1 MPLFSRPA
9 VFMRGGTSRAVM
21 FHARDLP
28 DRGEWD
34 PIFLAAMGSP
44 DPNGRQLN
52 GMGGGISSLSK
63 VCILAPSDRADVDI
77 DYTFAQVQ
85 IRDPRVDY
93 RSNCGNMS
101 SAVGPFAVDEGIVRP
116 NGDTAV
122 VRIFNT
128 NTRKIIRSTFP
139 LEDGRAATDGDL
151 TIPGVAGTG
160 APVRLDFLAP
170 GGATTGRLL
179 PTGNC
184 TDRLDAP
191 GVGAIEVSMIDA
203 ANACVFVRAR
213 DLGLTGRELPE
224 DLERD
229 PALLDRLQSIRR
241 QASIAMG
248 IARDDAD
255 ARTVAAVPIIGFV
268 APPMDAPTLSGEPI
282 AAAQVDL
289 TARFLSN
296 GQPHRA
302 LPLTASLCTAV
313 AANIAG
319 TLVAEA
325 LAPGAGADRDALWH
339 PDRGRR
345 GRTGQCRPVGGAQ
358 RCILPH
364 GEAAVRRPHLRTALR
379 LVPLHG
385 DFNRL
390 GPHACLQPAARGGL
404 IATNASPSA

>member
-1 MPLFSRPA
+1 MPLLSLPA
-9 VFMRGGTSRAVM
+9 VFMRGGTSRAIM

-28 DRGEWD
+28 DRAEWD

-63 VCILAPSDRADVDI
+63 VCILAPSDRADADI

-85 IRDPRVDY
+85 IREPRVDY

-122 VRIFNT
+122 VRIYNT

-139 LEDGRAATDGDL
+139 LEDGRAATDGDMA
-151 TIPGVAGTG
+151 IPGVAGTG
-160 APVRLDFLAP
+160 APVRLDFLTP
-170 GGATTGRLL
+170 GGATTGKLL
-179 PTGNC
+179 PTGKP
-184 TDRLDAP
+184 TDRLDVP
-191 GVGAIEVSMIDA
+191 GIGPIDVSMVDA

-224 DLERD
+224 ELERD
-229 PALLDRLQSIRR
+229 PALLEKLQAVRR

-248 IARDDAD
+248 IAKDDAE
-255 ARTVAAVPIIGFV
+255 ARIVAAVPIIGFV
-268 APPMDAPTLSGEPI
+268 APSMDAATLSGDPI

-313 AANIAG
+313 AANITG

-325 LAPGAGADRDALWH
+325 LAPGAGAQVRIGMPSGILTVGAEV
-339 PDRGRR
+339 
-345 GRTGQCRPVGGAQ
+345 GQDGGGQWVA
-358 RCILPH
+358 H
-364 GEAAVRRPHLRTALR
+364 SGAFYRTARR
-379 LVPLHG
+379 LFDGRVYVP
-385 DFNRL
+385 R
-390 GPHACLQPAARGGL
+390 
-404 IATNASPSA
+404 

>member
-1 MPLFSRPA
+1 MPLLSLPA

-21 FHARDLP
+21 FHAHDLP
-28 DRGEWD
+28 ERAKWD

-63 VCILAPSDRADVDI
+63 VCILAPSDRADADI

-85 IRDPRVDY
+85 IREPRVDY

-116 NGDTAV
+116 NGHAAI

-128 NTRKIIRSTFP
+128 NTGKIIRSTFP
-139 LEDGRAATDGDL
+139 LEDGHAATDGDL
-151 TIPGVAGTG
+151 AIPGVAGTG

-179 PTGNC
+179 PTGHA
-184 TDRLDAP
+184 TDRLDVP
-191 GVGAIEVSMIDA
+191 GIGPIDVSMVDA
-203 ANACVFVRAR
+203 ANACAFVRAR
-213 DLGLTGRELPE
+213 DLGLSGRELPE
-224 DLERD
+224 ELERD
-229 PALLDRLQSIRR
+229 PALLERLQAIRR

-248 IARDDAD
+248 IARDDAE
-255 ARTVAAVPIIGFV
+255 ARTIAAVPIIGFV
-268 APPMDAPTLSGEPI
+268 APPMESPTLSGQPI
-282 AAAQVDL
+282 AASQVDL

-313 AANIAG
+313 AARIAG

-325 LAPGAGADRDALWH
+325 LAGGGGEQVRIGMPSGILTVGADVAQEAS
-339 PDRGRR
+339 
-345 GRTGQCRPVGGAQ
+345 GQWVARSGAFY
-358 RCILPH
+358 
-364 GEAAVRRPHLRTALR
+364 RTARR
-379 LVPLHG
+379 LFDGRIYVP
-385 DFNRL
+385 R
-390 GPHACLQPAARGGL
+390 
-404 IATNASPSA
+404 

>member
-1 MPLFSRPA
+1 MPLLCYPA
-9 VFMRGGTSRAVM
+9 VFMRGGTSRAIM

-28 DRGEWD
+28 DRAEWD

-44 DPNGRQLN
+44 DANGRQLN

-63 VCILAPSDRADVDI
+63 VCVLAPSERVDADI

-85 IRDPRVDY
+85 IREPLVDY

-116 NGDTAV
+116 NGETAV

-151 TIPGVAGTG
+151 AIPGVAGTG

-170 GGATTGRLL
+170 GGATTGHLL
-179 PTGNC
+179 PTGR
-184 TDRLDAP
+184 TIDRLDVP
-191 GVGAIEVSMIDA
+191 GLGPLEVSLVDA

-213 DLGLTGRELPE
+213 DLGLSGRELPE
-224 DLERD
+224 ELERD
-229 PALLDRLQSIRR
+229 AALLERLQSIRR
-241 QASIAMG
+241 QASVAMG
-248 IARDDAD
+248 IARDDAE
-255 ARTVAAVPIIGFV
+255 ARTINGVPIIGFV
-268 APPMDAPTLSGEPI
+268 APPMDAPTLSGEAI

-325 LAPGAGADRDALWH
+325 LAPGAGAQVRIGMPSGILTVGAEVSQE
-339 PDRGRR
+339 G
-345 GRTGQCRPVGGAQ
+345 GQWVAHSGAFY
-358 RCILPH
+358 
-364 GEAAVRRPHLRTALR
+364 RTARR
-379 LVPLHG
+379 LFDGRVYIP
-385 DFNRL
+385 R
-390 GPHACLQPAARGGL
+390 
-404 IATNASPSA
+404 